1 MSLSSAEQ
9 DYLKAIFAITRIEH
23 RQANT
28 NAIAVLLKTKA
39 SSVTDMIKKLAVKKL
54 VKYEKY
60 KPVSLTNKGQ
70 KIATSLIRSH
80 RLWETFLVERLE
92 YDWSRVHSIA
102 EQLEHIEDDELLD
115 KLDHYLGYPKFD
127 PHGDPIPTKEGTF
140 PQRDETLLS
149 QLNPGDCGTISS
161 VLQDDES
168 FLEAL
173 NQLNLC
179 INQPIEYI
187 KKIDFDQSIQLKIND
202 HIHILSENMAKNI
215 AIQKLP

>member
-149 QLNPGDCGTISS
+149 QLNPGDCGIISS